1 MDTVPAALLAR
12 HDLLAAGVTERELRR
27 SLRAGEIAVVRP
39 GAYVAAGDERLSDA
53 QARHALL
60 VAATVARL
68 HP

>member
-27 SLRAGEIAVVRP
+27 SLRAGEMAVVRP
-39 GAYVAAGDERLSDA
+39 GAYVAAGDERLRDA